1 MYVNIHI
8 VIINILLYKN
18 IAVTKLKYTHVFCTW
33 KKLRL
38 SKLVY
43 DSENVVH
50 VSCVLRPN
58 TNSLYYIMLIL
69 DIQKIANV

>member
-1 MYVNIHI
+1 MCFVRS
-8 VIINILLYKN
+8 
-18 IAVTKLKYTHVFCTW
+18 
-33 KKLRL
+33 KKWRL

-58 TNSLYYIMLIL
+58 TNSLYSNMLIL
-69 DIQKIANV
+69 DIQKIANI

>member
-1 MYVNIHI
+1 MSNK
-8 VIINILLYKN
+8 INIYTSVLY
-18 IAVTKLKYTHVFCTW
+18 AA
-33 KKLRL
+33 KKWRL

-58 TNSLYYIMLIL
+58 TNSLYSTC
-69 DIQKIANV
+69 

>member
-1 MYVNIHI
+1 MCFVRG
-8 VIINILLYKN
+8 
-18 IAVTKLKYTHVFCTW
+18 
-33 KKLRL
+33 KKWRL

-58 TNSLYYIMLIL
+58 TNSLYSIH
-69 DIQKIANV
+69 VC